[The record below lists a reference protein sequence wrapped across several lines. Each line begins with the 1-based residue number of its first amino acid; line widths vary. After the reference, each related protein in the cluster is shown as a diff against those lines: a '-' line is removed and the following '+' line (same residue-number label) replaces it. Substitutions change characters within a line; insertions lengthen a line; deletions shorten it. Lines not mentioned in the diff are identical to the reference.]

1 MVDSENSD
9 NKSVC
14 NLGNQGDERRRPALS
29 PPPRRSQAQVRP
41 GQHEEPE
48 TELPPQLRP
57 LAPQPARIQLGRRQD
72 EAEGTE
78 GGLLATGIHSAKNLH
93 DQEIL
98 EKFVR

>member
-1 MVDSENSD
+1 MEESWANFVI
-9 NKSVC
+9 C
-14 NLGNQGDERRRPALS
+14 NLGNQGDERPRPAL
-29 PPPRRSQAQVRP
+29 PPLPRHCQAQVRP
-41 GQHEEPE
+41 GQHEGPE

-57 LAPQPARIQLGRRQD
+57 LAPQPARIQLGRHQD